1 MTRTKQTRVNRLT
14 ITGAL
19 AAVAVLVVAGATLGA
34 STAHNQNVR
43 VLPETFGPP
52 VRLPAGEYKTRA
64 GFSPVTMF
72 TVGSGW
78 YGAGSSRDWA
88 VGKGFEPGRG
98 AVRVGGDLGV
108 AAADQLH
115 DGSRQV

>member
-52 VRLPAGEYKTRA
+52 
-64 GFSPVTMF
+64 
-72 TVGSGW
+72 
-78 YGAGSSRDWA
+78 
-88 VGKGFEPGRG
+88 
-98 AVRVGGDLGV
+98 
-108 AAADQLH
+108 
-115 DGSRQV
+115 